1 MRVRILG
8 VLLGIWVLAGSP
20 APGQAAP
27 KPPQLPREFRAAW
40 IASVA
45 NIDWPSKPGLPV
57 DQQKAEL
64 VAMLDRAK
72 QLRLNAVI
80 FQVRPCCDALY
91 LSSMEPWSEYLT
103 GRMGQA
109 PQPYYDPLAFAITEA
124 HRRGLEL
131 HAWINPFRALH
142 LSAKS
147 TPAEDHVSRQKPG
160 LVRSYGRQLWLDP
173 GEQATQ
179 DHSLAVILDIV
190 RRYDVDGIH
199 IDDYFYPYREK
210 DASGREIPFP
220 DDVSWKRYLARG
232 GKMDREDWRRDN
244 VDRFVERM
252 YREVK
257 TAKRFVKVGISP
269 FGIWRPNNPP
279 GIRGFDPYASIY
291 ADARKWLV
299 NGWCDYLAPQ
309 LYWPLAKKEQSL
321 PALFKWWTDQSAKGR
336 PVWPG
341 INSTVVGELP
351 ASEMVNQIAA
361 LRRVKPG
368 SGQIFWNMR
377 SLMNNKSKL
386 VETLQKD
393 SFPDAALVPEA
404 PWLGGKAPAAP
415 KAVYG
420 RSAGETFINWDS
432 TKDPS
437 VSWYAVQS
445 LENGKWTTE
454 ILPAS
459 RLMWRTSRKVDAVGV
474 SAVVRTGQASKPSV
488 VVVH

>member
-1 MRVRILG
+1 MRAQMLG

-20 APGQAAP
+20 APVLAAP
-27 KPPQLPREFRAAW
+27 KPPPLPREFRAAW

-80 FQVRPCCDALY
+80 FQVRPGCDALY
-91 LSSMEPWSEYLT
+91 LSSFEPWSEYLT
-103 GRMGQA
+103 GRMGQ
-109 PQPYYDPLAFAITEA
+109 PPRPYYDPLAFAIVEA

-142 LSAKS
+142 PSAKS
-147 TPAEDHVSRQKPG
+147 APADNHVAKQKPG

-173 GEQATQ
+173 GDQATQ

-190 RRYDVDGIH
+190 NRYDIDGIH

-210 DASGREIPFP
+210 DAAGREIPFP
-220 DDVSWKRYLARG
+220 DDVSWRRYLARG
-232 GKMDREDWRRDN
+232 GKLDRENWRRDN

-252 YREVK
+252 YRGVK
-257 TAKRFVKVGISP
+257 ASKRFVKVGISP

-321 PALFKWWTDQSAKGR
+321 PALFRWWTDQSAKGR

-361 LRRVKPG
+361 LRKAKPG

-377 SLMNNKSKL
+377 SLMNNKADL
-386 VETLQKD
+386 VATLQRD

-404 PWLGGKAPAAP
+404 AWLGGKAPAAP

-420 RSAGETFINWDS
+420 RSAGETIISWDS
-432 TKDPS
+432 SKDPA

-445 LENGKWTTE
+445 RENGKWTTE

-474 SAVVRTGQASKPSV
+474 SAVVRTGHASKPSV
-488 VVVH
+488 VVVP